1 MDDKTRALYFSLF
14 NEIGIISQ
22 LSRAMMEARMPAGM
36 LVSHFSV
43 LNHLIRLGDGRTP
56 LDIARA
62 FQVPKTTMTHTLA
75 GLEANGYI
83 DMRPNPRDKRSK
95 CVWLTEAGID
105 FRNETIRQLDPD
117 LAAFQAAFPENV
129 IEDIVPRLA
138 AFRAMMDKHRDRT
151 EGQETEPSST
161 YTGTVGE
168 REE

>member
-1 MDDKTRALYFSLF
+1 MDDRTRALYFSLF

-56 LDIARA
+56 LAIARA

-75 GLEANGYI
+75 GLEANDYVDI
-83 DMRPNPRDKRSK
+83 RPNPKDRRSK

-117 LAAFQAAFPENV
+117 LAAFQAAFPVDV
-129 IEDIVPRLA
+129 IEEIVPHLA
-138 AFRAMMDKHRDRT
+138 EFRAMMDKHRDRP
-151 EGQETEPSST
+151 EPQDSES
-161 YTGTVGE
+161 
-168 REE
+168 